1 MVDLRA
7 VLTLFGKVRR
17 LQNDFLGR
25 HHLNCGVSHYDT
37 DQARLNQ
44 QLALLCS
51 AGTVIYRRF
60 CRVSTCLLQ
69 NLVTA
74 RILTNAHISF
84 LLAHPDLHERYCQD
98 LDWGPELVASQDKRV
113 RQTPRGGGKDART
126 HLRVEASNCVYVQ
139 ASLVRPNECAHR
151 FHTRFTDSTH
161 VWTQNRTPKRSWR
174 ACRPLTSTWAHA
186 HTHCIE

>member
-1 MVDLRA
+1 M
-7 VLTLFGKVRR
+7 
-17 LQNDFLGR
+17 QNDFLGR
-25 HHLNCGVSHYDT
+25 HHLNCGVLHYDT

-51 AGTVIYRRF
+51 AGTAIYRRF

-69 NLVTA
+69 NLVTS

-126 HLRVEASNCVYVQ
+126 HLRVEAANGVYVQ
-139 ASLVRPNECAHR
+139 ASWVRPNECAHR
-151 FHTRFTDSTH
+151 CHTQFTDSTL
-161 VWTQNRTPKRSWR
+161 VWTRKRTPKRSWR
-174 ACRPLTSTWAHA
+174 ACRPLTSTCTHA